1 MKKREGFKELF
12 FSIIVFAMILISCDS
27 KPNYKLKIEGKRYAI
42 SLGEINFDNGF
53 VIISVLA
60 DGKPMP
66 NPITNKNTKI
76 NIGEQEVFSNTSNE
90 QPVTMGL
97 IVNGRMIFPYE
108 IFDSSEDGKFTFYVD
123 DIPEKISVFTGL
135 TIGETVYFDATTKEI
150 IGPEEW
156 GNAVRVE
163 P

>member
-1 MKKREGFKELF
+1 MKKHKGFKELF
-12 FSIIVFAMILISCDS
+12 FSIIVFAMILISCDR
-27 KPNYKLKIEGKRYAI
+27 KPNYKLKIEGKKCAI

-53 VIISVLA
+53 VVISVLA
-60 DGKPMP
+60 DGNPMP

-76 NIGEQEVFSNTSNE
+76 SIGEQEVFSNSSNE

-108 IFDSSEDGKFTFYVD
+108 ILDSSEDGKFTFYVD
-123 DIPEKISVFTGL
+123 DIPEKITVFTGL
-135 TIGETVYFDATTKEI
+135 TIGETVYFDAKTKEI

-156 GNAVRVE
+156 DSAIKVA